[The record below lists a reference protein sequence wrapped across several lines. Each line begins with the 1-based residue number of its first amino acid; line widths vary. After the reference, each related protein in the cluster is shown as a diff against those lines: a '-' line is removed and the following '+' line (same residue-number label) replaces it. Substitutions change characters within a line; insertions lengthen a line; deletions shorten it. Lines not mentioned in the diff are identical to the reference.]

1 MAILVP
7 PRDTRCKLTVLA
19 IEARR
24 LSKIYRSVDALV
36 ECDLTIEQGT
46 VFGLLGP
53 NGAGKT
59 TLLRTLLGFLR
70 PTSGSAK
77 IMGFDCASESVQV
90 RQQVSYLPG
99 EARLYRTMRGR
110 DALELFSGLQYYGSL
125 ANSFKIAKRLE
136 LDLSRRV
143 MFMSTGMRQKLAIS
157 IVLGSDAPVVVL
169 DEPTA
174 NLDPTIRSEV
184 VMLIREIHN
193 GQRTILLSSHIFSDI
208 EGTCDEVAILKQG
221 RVVGTT
227 DLHKLRQ
234 LHIVR
239 GRTVGD
245 ASILTADL
253 TSLSFVEF
261 SRFHGT
267 HLELQLS
274 GPPTQWLGWLAS
286 TGLEDLTIDNAGVR
300 ALYERF
306 HAPSRP
312 QSIPIMSGSPA

>member
-1 MAILVP
+1 M
-7 PRDTRCKLTVLA
+7 TELA

-36 ECDLTIEQGT
+36 ECDLAIERGKI
-46 VFGLLGP
+46 FGLLGP

-70 PTSGSAK
+70 PTSGAAK
-77 IMGFDCASESVQV
+77 ILGFDCETQSVQV

-99 EARLYRTMRGR
+99 EARLYRAMRGR
-110 DALELFSGLQYYGSL
+110 DVLELFSGLQHHGSPSSSL
-125 ANSFKIAKRLE
+125 EIAKRLE

-157 IVLGSDAPVVVL
+157 IVLGSDAPVVIL

-174 NLDPTIRSEV
+174 NLDPTIRNEV

-221 RVVGTT
+221 RVVGAA

-239 GRTVGD
+239 GRTSK
-245 ASILTADL
+245 ATLMQSEDL
-253 TSLSFVEF
+253 KSLSFVEF
-261 SRFHGT
+261 SRINAT
-267 HLELQLS
+267 QVELQLS
-274 GPPTQWLGWLAS
+274 GSPANWLGWLS
-286 TGLEDLTIDNAGVR
+286 TTGLEDMTIDNAGVR
-300 ALYERF
+300 ALYERY

-312 QSIPIMSGSPA
+312 QSTSLMNESPA